1 MRLNLTTTHDILVSF
16 VQAPSECPKAKKA
29 RADRDFHSPLI
40 PPLNVK
46 SRARPAKRGT
56 AGSDDWYGCLA
67 AGGLCPAT
75 QTAGAQV
82 AGAGAHSLTRAA
94 CPSLAA
100 AFSPSGTSASGGPR
114 GGGHIDREAAL
125 AGGRSVQT
133 HRWLTRH
140 KQAVLS
146 RCLLR
151 SEADIALF
159 GGDPDRPSS
168 ISARDP
174 SLAPEFEST
183 QPSG

>member
-1 MRLNLTTTHDILVSF
+1 MWLQEDFVALRKRLEL
-16 VQAPSECPKAKKA
+16 
-29 RADRDFHSPLI
+29 
-40 PPLNVK
+40 K
-46 SRARPAKRGT
+46 SLEPVRT
-56 AGSDDWYGCLA
+56 
-67 AGGLCPAT
+67 
-75 QTAGAQV
+75 
-82 AGAGAHSLTRAA
+82 HSLTRVA
-94 CPSLAA
+94 CPLLAAVFSRSGAPCFRRTTRWRTHRSRSRARRRKVRAKASLAN
-100 AFSPSGTSASGGPR
+100 
-114 GGGHIDREAAL
+114 
-125 AGGRSVQT
+125 
-133 HRWLTRH
+133 TR

>member
-1 MRLNLTTTHDILVSF
+1 M
-16 VQAPSECPKAKKA
+16 
-29 RADRDFHSPLI
+29 
-40 PPLNVK
+40 
-46 SRARPAKRGT
+46 
-56 AGSDDWYGCLA
+56 
-67 AGGLCPAT
+67 
-75 QTAGAQV
+75 
-82 AGAGAHSLTRAA
+82 
-94 CPSLAA
+94 
-100 AFSPSGTSASGGPR
+100 
-114 GGGHIDREAAL
+114 
-125 AGGRSVQT
+125 QT

>member
-1 MRLNLTTTHDILVSF
+1 MQLRKRLELKSLEPVRTHPLPRAAFPSRAAVFSRSGAPCFRRTTRWRTHRS
-16 VQAPSECPKAKKA
+16 
-29 RADRDFHSPLI
+29 R
-40 PPLNVK
+40 
-46 SRARPAKRGT
+46 SRARRRK
-56 AGSDDWYGCLA
+56 
-67 AGGLCPAT
+67 
-75 QTAGAQV
+75 V
-82 AGAGAHSLTRAA
+82 RANA
-94 CPSLAA
+94 SLAN
-100 AFSPSGTSASGGPR
+100 
-114 GGGHIDREAAL
+114 
-125 AGGRSVQT
+125 
-133 HRWLTRH
+133 TR